1 LNLFCKR
8 IALICIQ
15 NLPNEQVVAQPIV
28 KLIAVLDAQLVE
40 VLILLLMDKFND
52 VVEDSVVSAIQ
63 KFIFGVG
70 VTFIKENEHLE
81 G

>member
-1 LNLFCKR
+1 
-8 IALICIQ
+8 
-15 NLPNEQVVAQPIV
+15 
-28 KLIAVLDAQLVE
+28 LIAVLDAQLVE